1 MPAERSLFG
10 RCSWTVRRDACESS
24 EGGPA
29 RGVAAQDL
37 DRPAVGPHGAT
48 ISRHIGFSSIGL
60 STAPAGVDSP
70 G

>member
-1 MPAERSLFG
+1 MDCSTGCLRIVG
-10 RCSWTVRRDACESS
+10 RRAGSGQWPRKTWIVR
-24 EGGPA
+24 
-29 RGVAAQDL
+29 
-37 DRPAVGPHGAT
+37 AVGPHGAT